1 MPYYAKSEDWLQQS
15 ALLLQARPA
24 TVIHP
29 KNPIP
34 NSPSSP
40 TNAPLNTQTRITTQ
54 YKLAPAHRTTKAE
67 KLAAKA
73 AAEGT
78 APPPP
83 QPAQPTSS
91 GPKAADKP
99 PRGHLVL
106 KTFDPNSGVT
116 LKYKTSKAAE
126 VTRLVQMLGQ
136 LGRRMA
142 ALPVSDNAKEDV
154 AMGDAPEAGAEGSG
168 VQTPVTPAVPV
179 PAAGAGGGGGGGGGK
194 GKKKKGKR

>member
-24 TVIHP
+24 T
-29 KNPIP
+29 
-34 NSPSSP
+34 
-40 TNAPLNTQTRITTQ
+40 TRITTQ

-168 VQTPVTPAVPV
+168 VQTPVTPAVPA